1 MKPALISAGFLFLI
15 GNEIL
20 SYMAVLMIGI
30 AFIATI
36 MKERIEK

>member
-1 MKPALISAGFLFLI
+1 MKAIGIGSCFLFLI

-20 SYMAVLMIGI
+20 SMMAVLIISI
-30 AFIATI
+30 AFIASI

>member
-1 MKPALISAGFLFLI
+1 MKAVAIGSCFLFLI

-20 SYMAVLMIGI
+20 SMLAVLVISI
-30 AFIATI
+30 AFILTI